1 MLSTNGQFFIN
12 YIKDNKMVI
21 WQNTKADFPREENQ
35 TEKKKPSPLE
45 KALLTHFLISDSR
58 ILNISI
64 TFILWKLPFL
74 IIWLGQQ
81 TPIRQNPMLL
91 NHLFSHLSGSRRN
104 NAALT
109 SLPWQTQPMNQLDN
123 RLTLPPSLSPPP
135 PFWIIIWIA
144 FKQPFPKFFN
154 FYLKEREKRDN

>member
-35 TEKKKPSPLE
+35 TKKKRPSPLE
-45 KALLTHFLISDSR
+45 KALLAQFLISESR
-58 ILNISI
+58 IFNISI
-64 TFILWKLPFL
+64 TFILSKLPFR

-81 TPIRQNPMLL
+81 TPTRQNPMPL

-104 NAALT
+104 NVALT
-109 SLPWQTQPMNQLDN
+109 SPPWQTQPMNQLDN
-123 RLTLPPSLSPPP
+123 RLTLPPSLLLLLSGLLFGLLLNNLYP
-135 PFWIIIWIA
+135 
-144 FKQPFPKFFN
+144 N
-154 FYLKEREKRDN
+154 FSIST